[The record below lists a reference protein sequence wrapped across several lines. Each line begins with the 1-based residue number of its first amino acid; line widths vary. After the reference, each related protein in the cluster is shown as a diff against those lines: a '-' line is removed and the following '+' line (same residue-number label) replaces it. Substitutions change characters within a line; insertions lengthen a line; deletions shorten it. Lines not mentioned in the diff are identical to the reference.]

1 MPLVRPRGAALAE
14 DLGRLTAPDRVSTRL
29 PDRMAYARDLWVRG
43 LIGARTGDMGAHPPE
58 AVVWPTTVAEV
69 QAVVRWAAERG
80 VPIVPFGAGSG
91 VSGGTVPTSGGVVI
105 DLKRMRRL
113 LALDRQA
120 LTATFETGI
129 IGEHLEHE
137 LARRGYTL
145 GHFPSSIMCST
156 LGGWLA
162 ARSAGQCSSRYG
174 KIEDMVRWV
183 EVVLGTGQVVRTAG
197 PGGQGPD
204 FTQLLVGS
212 EGTLGILTKAE
223 MRIQPLA
230 EARYLRGF
238 SFPDLAAGC
247 EGMRRVMQAGL
258 RPFVMR
264 LYDELDTFIAL
275 RARHEEGDE
284 RAPGQEGQ
292 EMEPLSGAAL
302 LFERAEG
309 KQGKQEKALPGHGQG
324 ALPSPLQDWLDALGG
339 ARLRQA
345 GRDLRRWATSL
356 ALSRPQLTNQ
366 AVDMLLPYFS
376 GGCLMVVGVEGDRA
390 LAEAEW
396 RAVEHELVTAGGRDL
411 GPGPGE
417 RWLRRRYAIN
427 FGLSKVFDAG
437 GFADTME
444 IATTWDRLLQLHA
457 AVRAAVAP
465 HATVMAHFSHTYPE
479 GCSIYYTFAATEPD
493 GAGGAGGG
501 GGRPNREAQERR
513 YDTIW
518 REAMLATTR
527 VGGTISHHHGI
538 GLLKAPFMAGE
549 HGEAMRVFGA
559 LKGALD
565 PRDVCNPGKLGLGVG
580 ATEVRA
586 ALTAQAGAGLGEVR
600 AALSLALGG
609 TEGGA
614 RLVDEADGAD
624 EVTALH
630 VSPASVAEVV
640 AVLET
645 AARHA
650 CPMVIGDGPW
660 PGRPH
665 LRLDLGNLTGIL
677 EINERSQLV
686 HAQAGLR
693 VGELEDALA
702 ARGLTIGSLLPR
714 TRGRRLG
721 AVLASP
727 RPAEASP
734 RARLLD
740 ACAAV
745 EAAIFTSA
753 PADSG
758 AGKSASPEEARRATL
773 MTTRLAPRRA
783 TGPAFEY
790 ALLGAQGRTGVI
802 TSAWLRVMR
811 KPSTVAAC
819 GWALPSKSA
828 AFEVAQGLLD
838 RGGRPAVLALVAA
851 ESPQALQALQA
862 MGLPGLRAGDV
873 VLLARCEGAEAL
885 VQAEQALLGELAQAA
900 GGEALDPEWVS
911 SWLAEPPA
919 PPHGERFVPRTELP
933 AAWMA
938 CSQDSWL
945 WALCP
950 AGAVLL
956 KDNLASAQ
964 PDQPDPGAAAQIATP
979 SESRA
984 GPLAGICDELARR
997 LDPGSLLQANAH
1009 DA

>member
-1 MPLVRPRGAALAE
+1 MHLVRPRGAALAE

-58 AVVWPTTVAEV
+58 AVVWPKTVEEV

-80 VPIVPFGAGSG
+80 IPIVPFGAGSG

-183 EVVLGTGQVVRTAG
+183 EVVLGTGEVVRTAG

-204 FTQLLVGS
+204 FAQLLVGS

-230 EARYLRGF
+230 EVRYLRGF

-247 EGMRRVMQAGL
+247 DGMRRVMQAGL

-275 RARHEEGDE
+275 RARHEEAGE

-302 LFERAEG
+302 LLERIERAEG
-309 KQGKQEKALPGHGQG
+309 KALPGHGQG
-324 ALPSPLQDWLDALGG
+324 ARAFPLQDWLDALGG

-366 AVDMLLPYFS
+366 AVDVLLPYIS

-390 LAEAEW
+390 LAQAEW
-396 RAVEHELVTAGGRDL
+396 RAVEQELVKAGGHDL

-444 IATTWDRLLQLHA
+444 IATTWDRLLELHA

-479 GCSIYYTFAATEPD
+479 GCSIYYTFAATEP
-493 GAGGAGGG
+493 GGAGGSRSSG
-501 GGRPNREAQERR
+501 ARPSREAQERR

-559 LKGALD
+559 LKEALD
-565 PRDVCNPGKLGLGVG
+565 PRDVCNPGKLGLDIG
-580 ATEVRA
+580 AAEPPAPA
-586 ALTAQAGAGLGEVR
+586 AAQAGAGLGEVR

-609 TEGGA
+609 KEGGA
-614 RLVDEADGAD
+614 RLADEADGAA
-624 EVTALH
+624 EIAALH
-630 VSPASVAEVV
+630 VSPVSAAEIV

-650 CPMVIGDGPW
+650 CPVVIGNGPW
-660 PGRPH
+660 PGQPH
-665 LRLDLGNLTGIL
+665 LRLDLGSLTGIL

-686 HAQAGLR
+686 HAQAGIR
-693 VGELEDALA
+693 VGALEDALA
-702 ARGLTIGSLLPR
+702 ARGFTLGPLLPR

-721 AVLASP
+721 AVLGAP
-727 RPAEASP
+727 RPSEASP
-734 RARLLD
+734 HGRLLD
-740 ACAAV
+740 ACAAL
-745 EAAIFTSA
+745 EAAIFT
-753 PADSG
+753 G
-758 AGKSASPEEARRATL
+758 ATTGTNAGTNEQRLATL

-790 ALLGAQGRTGVI
+790 ALLGAHGRTGVI

-811 KPSTVAAC
+811 KAPYVAAV
-819 GWALPSKSA
+819 GWTLPSKSA
-828 AFEVAQGLLD
+828 AFDVAQGLLD

-851 ESPQALQALQA
+851 ESPQAI
-862 MGLPGLRAGDV
+862 GLPGIRPGDV
-873 VLLARCEGAEAL
+873 VLLARWEGAEAL

-900 GGEALDPEWVS
+900 AGEALDPDGVS

-933 AAWMA
+933 AAWAA

-950 AGAVLL
+950 AGAALL
-956 KDNLASAQ
+956 TESLTPAHPDEPGPGNAAPIASL
-964 PDQPDPGAAAQIATP
+964 
-979 SESRA
+979 SESRS
-984 GPLAGICDELARR
+984 GPLAKICNELALR

>member
-1 MPLVRPRGAALAE
+1 MHLVRPRGAALAE

-29 PDRMAYARDLWVRG
+29 PDRTAYARDLWVRG
-43 LIGARTGDMGAHPPE
+43 LIGARSGDMGAHPPE
-58 AVVWPTTVAEV
+58 AVVWPATVEEV

-113 LALDRQA
+113 LALDRER

-183 EVVLGTGQVVRTAG
+183 EVVLGTGEVVRTADPAG
-197 PGGQGPD
+197 RGPD

-212 EGTLGILTKAE
+212 EGTLGILTQAE

-247 EGMRRVMQAGL
+247 DAMRRVMQARL

-264 LYDELDTFIAL
+264 LYDELDTFIAM
-275 RARHEEGDE
+275 RARHAEPEES
-284 RAPGQEGQ
+284 APDQP
-292 EMEPLSGAAL
+292 MEPLSGAAL
-302 LFERAEG
+302 LFERIDPTKGPMGGQAR
-309 KQGKQEKALPGHGQG
+309 AGHGQG
-324 ALPSPLQDWLDALGG
+324 SHPSHDWWNALGG

-356 ALSRPQLTNQ
+356 ALSRPELTNQ
-366 AVDMLLPYFS
+366 AVDVLLPYIS

-390 LAEAEW
+390 LAQAEW
-396 RAVEHELVTAGGRDL
+396 RAVEQELVKAGGSDL

-444 IATTWDRLLQLHA
+444 IATTWDRLLELHA
-457 AVRAAVAP
+457 AVRSAVAP

-479 GCSIYYTFAATEPD
+479 GCSIYYTFAATEPG
-493 GAGGAGGG
+493 GAPGAGGG
-501 GGRPNREAQERR
+501 SNREAQERR

-549 HGEAMRVFGA
+549 HGEGMRVFRA
-559 LKGALD
+559 LKAALD
-565 PRDVCNPGKLGLGVG
+565 PHDVCNPGKLGLEIG
-580 ATEVRA
+580 AAEA
-586 ALTAQAGAGLGEVR
+586 PAPAPAQTSSGLGEVR
-600 AALSLALGG
+600 AALSLAM
-609 TEGGA
+609 GGA
-614 RLVDEADGAD
+614 GDRLSDEADGAA
-624 EVTALH
+624 EVAALH
-630 VSPASVAEVV
+630 GSPTSAAAVV
-640 AVLET
+640 AVLE
-645 AARHA
+645 AAAGHA
-650 CPMVIGDGPW
+650 CPVVIGNGPW
-660 PGRPH
+660 PARPH
-665 LRLDLGNLTGIL
+665 LRLDLGGMTGIL
-677 EINERSQLV
+677 EVSERSLLV
-686 HAQAGLR
+686 HAQAGIRL
-693 VGELEDALA
+693 GELEEALA
-702 ARGLTIGSLLPR
+702 ARGLTLGPLLPR
-714 TRGRRLG
+714 AHGRRLG
-721 AVLASP
+721 AALAAP
-727 RPAEASP
+727 RPSEASP
-734 RARLLD
+734 RGRLLD
-740 ACAAV
+740 ACAAL
-745 EAAIFTSA
+745 EAALFT
-753 PADSG
+753 G
-758 AGKSASPEEARRATL
+758 ALEGARAAL
-773 MTTRLAPRRA
+773 LVTRLAPRRA
-783 TGPAFEY
+783 TGPAFEHVF
-790 ALLGAQGRTGVI
+790 LGAHGRTGVI

-811 KPSTVAAC
+811 KASSIAAC
-819 GWALPSKSA
+819 GWMLPSRAA
-828 AFEVAQGLLD
+828 AFEVAQRLLD
-838 RGGRPAVLALVAA
+838 RGGRPAVLALVDVESVEGAA
-851 ESPQALQALQA
+851 LAEAGAK
-862 MGLPGLRAGDV
+862 AGDV

-885 VQAEQALLGELAQAA
+885 VQAERALLGELAQAA
-900 GGEALDPEWVS
+900 GGVALDPEWVS

-919 PPHGERFVPRTELP
+919 PPQGERFVPRTELP
-933 AAWMA
+933 AAWVS
-938 CSQDSWL
+938 CPRGSWL

-950 AGAVLL
+950 AGATLL
-956 KDNLASAQ
+956 TETEAPTEPAS
-964 PDQPDPGAAAQIATP
+964 DRPGPGEGAPVASL
-979 SESRA
+979 SESPS
-984 GPLAGICDELARR
+984 GPLAGIRDELARR

>member
-1 MPLVRPRGAALAE
+1 MHLVRPRGAALAE
-14 DLGRLTAPDRVSTRL
+14 DLGRLTTPDRVSTRL

-43 LIGARTGDMGAHPPE
+43 LIGARNGDMGAHPPE
-58 AVVWPTTVAEV
+58 AVVWPATVEEV
-69 QAVVRWAAERG
+69 QAVMRWAAERG

-91 VSGGTVPTSGGVVI
+91 VSGGTVPTNGGVVV

-120 LTATFETGI
+120 LTATFEAGI

-137 LARRGYTL
+137 LGRRGYTL

-183 EVVLGTGQVVRTAG
+183 EVVLGTGEVVRTAD
-197 PGGQGPD
+197 PGALGPD

-230 EARYLRGF
+230 EERAMRGF

-247 EGMRRVMQAGL
+247 EAMRRVMQAGL

-264 LYDELDTFIAL
+264 LYDELDTFIAM
-275 RARHEEGDE
+275 RARHAEPDE
-284 RAPGQEGQ
+284 KAPEQA
-292 EMEPLSGAAL
+292 MEPLSGAAL
-302 LFERAEG
+302 LFERIDRTEG
-309 KQGKQEKALPGHGQG
+309 KALPGHAKGPLSHS
-324 ALPSPLQDWLDALGG
+324 LPFPFQDWLDALGG

-345 GRDLRRWATSL
+345 GRDLQRWATSL
-356 ALSRPQLTNQ
+356 ALSRPELTNQ
-366 AVDMLLPYFS
+366 AVDVLLPYLS

-390 LAEAEW
+390 LAQAEW
-396 RAVEHELVTAGGRDL
+396 RAVEQELVRAGGRDL

-444 IATTWDRLLQLHA
+444 IATTWDRLLELHA

-479 GCSIYYTFAATEPD
+479 GCSIYYTFAATEP
-493 GAGGAGGG
+493 GEAGGSV
-501 GGRPNREAQERR
+501 GRPSREAQERR

-549 HGEAMRVFGA
+549 HGEAMRVFHA
-559 LKGALD
+559 LKEALD
-565 PRDVCNPGKLGLGVG
+565 PHDVCNPGKLGLEVG
-580 ATEVRA
+580 AAEAHAPVVVQADTGLGTGIGKVRA
-586 ALTAQAGAGLGEVR
+586 V
-600 AALSLALGG
+600 LSRVLGG
-609 TEGGA
+609 GGG
-614 RLVDEADGAD
+614 RLADEADGAT
-624 EVTALH
+624 EVEALH
-630 VSPASVAEVV
+630 VAPATAAEVV
-640 AVLET
+640 AVLEA

-650 CPMVIGDGPW
+650 CPVVIGNGPW
-660 PGRPH
+660 PGQSH
-665 LRLDLGNLTGIL
+665 LRLDLGNLTRIL

-686 HAQAGLR
+686 HAQAGIR

-702 ARGLTIGSLLPR
+702 ARGLTLGPLLPR
-714 TRGRRLG
+714 ARGRRLG

-727 RPAEASP
+727 RPSEASP
-734 RARLLD
+734 RGRLLD
-740 ACAAV
+740 ACAAL
-745 EAAIFTSA
+745 EAAIFTGT
-753 PADSG
+753 PAGTMED
-758 AGKSASPEEARRATL
+758 RLATL

-783 TGPAFEY
+783 TGPAFEH
-790 ALLGAQGRTGVI
+790 ALLGARGRTGVI
-802 TSAWLRVMR
+802 TSVWLRVMR
-811 KPSTVAAC
+811 KAPHVAAS
-819 GWALPSKSA
+819 GWTLPSKSA
-828 AFEVAQGLLD
+828 AFDVAQGLLD
-838 RGGRPAVLALVAA
+838 RGGRPAVLTLIAA
-851 ESPQALQALQA
+851 ESATDV
-862 MGLPGLRAGDV
+862 GLPGAQAKKAGDV

-900 GGEALDPEWVS
+900 GGEALDPEEVS
-911 SWLAEPPA
+911 SWLAEPPT
-919 PPHGERFVPRTELP
+919 PPQGERFVPRTELP
-933 AAWMA
+933 AAWTA
-938 CSQDSWL
+938 CSQASWL

-950 AGAVLL
+950 AGAALL
-956 KDNLASAQ
+956 TEPLAPAEPAQ
-964 PDQPDPGAAAQIATP
+964 PEEPGAGNAAPIAPLTG
-979 SESRA
+979 SLSR
-984 GPLAGICDELARR
+984 PLAGTCDELARR